1 MGGTLGQGISP
12 ASGLTGEVIIIP
24 DEVNNA
30 LVIRANAADYA
41 KIKKTLETLDI
52 LPRAV
57 MIEVVII
64 EVVLN
69 KDLSYGVEWVFKSG
83 DFAALFRNSNLVNT
97 TTTSNNT
104 TTTSGFNVDKLA
116 AAGLALFAGDVKD
129 LAALVTAL
137 SSKTDVRVLSAP
149 TLLATDNK
157 EASITV
163 GGREPIPT
171 SSALGSDTGGTL
183 LTGINYEETG
193 IILNVTPHIN
203 AGGLVRLELEQ
214 TIRRTGASK
223 TVGSGDA
230 QAPTF
235 TERNVKTTLLA
246 QDGSTVVIG
255 GIIEEN
261 TQNEKTGI
269 PFLQDIPVLSPLFS
283 VRSKNRDRTELLIA
297 VTPHVIDKKDTTR
310 TREFLERL
318 RQLRR
323 QLDSDPLTPR
333 S

>member
-1 MGGTLGQGISP
+1 
-12 ASGLTGEVIIIP
+12 
-24 DEVNNA
+24 
-30 LVIRANAADYA
+30 VIRANAADYA

-52 LPRAV
+52 IPRAV
-57 MIEVVII
+57 LIEVVII

-69 KDLSYGVEWVFKSG
+69 KDMSYGVEWLFRAG
-83 DFAALFRNSNLVNT
+83 DFATVFRNRNT
-97 TTTSNNT
+97 ISPGTGTDSGTGGTSGGFDLNKLATTS
-104 TTTSGFNVDKLA
+104 F
-116 AAGLALFAGDVKD
+116 ALFAGDVTS
-129 LAALVTAL
+129 LAALIQAL
-137 SSKTDVRVLSAP
+137 ASKTDVRILSAP

-246 QDGSTVVIG
+246 QDASTVVIG
-255 GIIEEN
+255 GIIEEGTN
-261 TQNEKTGI
+261 TDKSGI
-269 PFLQDIPVLSPLFS
+269 PFLQDIPLLSPLFS
-283 VRSKNRDRTELLIA
+283 VQSKRRARTELLIA
-297 VTPHVIDKKDTTR
+297 VTPHVIDKKDSAR
-310 TREFLERL
+310 TREFVERL

-323 QLDSDPLTPR
+323 QLDADR
-333 S
+333 STIR